1 MWSLWYA
8 LKIVNHM
15 ESLEHEKQTRGVVGG
30 PRGRWDPAL
39 GELMC

>member
-15 ESLEHEKQTRGVVGG
+15 ESLEREKQTRRVVGG